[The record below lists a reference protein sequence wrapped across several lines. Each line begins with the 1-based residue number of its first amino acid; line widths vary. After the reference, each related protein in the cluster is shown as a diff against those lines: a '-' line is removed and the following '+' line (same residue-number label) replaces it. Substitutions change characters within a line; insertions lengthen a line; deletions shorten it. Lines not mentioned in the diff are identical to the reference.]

1 LAGREGQGALTGDF
15 IGRTI
20 EGIKS
25 RLFEW
30 KGPDGNPVVSS
41 VLTNQEA
48 FDGPLSHLG
57 PDIVV
62 GYAPGYRAS
71 AETGTGSWNDLSI
84 ETNQDHWNA
93 DHCIDPA
100 KVPGVI
106 FNSQGLA
113 DYPSPTYQDIP
124 PMVVGK
130 TMKPGS
136 PIIGDEFT
144 EEDQETVE
152 DRLKGLGYM

>member
-1 LAGREGQGALTGDF
+1 MLDWTG
-15 IGRTI
+15 T
-20 EGIKS
+20 
-25 RLFEW
+25 
-30 KGPDGNPVVSS
+30 DGNQVVSS

-48 FDGPLSHLG
+48 FDGPLAHLG
-57 PDIVV
+57 PDLVI

-71 AETGTGSWNDLSI
+71 AETGTGNWAENSL

-106 FNSQGLA
+106 FNSKGLA
-113 DYPSPTYQDIP
+113 DYPAPTYKDIP

-136 PIIGDEFT
+136 PVSGDEFT
-144 EEDQETVE
+144 EEDQEAVE
-152 DRLKGLGYM
+152 DRLKGLGYL